1 MDGHARLSWSCDAVA
16 LLTWSLRPY
25 GTPCRQ
31 HLSLFSSSQFDSSTW
46 SVQSGC
52 LPLLTLGDG
61 GRLCAPRSIVKSRC
75 PSEHPSRATTSI
87 VAPITKKFTLGGR
100 SDGQWGMPPLSAYT
114 PFESLLFFQSLA
126 ALDARPASFAAISD
140 SLRSN
145 AFIRQNGAFD
155 ASRLTPEA
163 LEELYNTL
171 MQENLGDSRTNAAP
185 LPDQNGHRPD
195 GSPSSNPKKRKLTN
209 PMAGSLVEGAAHT
222 TVIPSLVSHLYARYK
237 ERVTKEIRSE
247 EKRYKEIRDEI
258 DRLQKADAAAVAAP
272 SKPVEAPATAVQ
284 TKAGPMQPQPM
295 DIDIKQ
301 EAKPVQPT
309 TTNANVPAGVTG
321 PSVGNKPPVVEQ
333 GNISIP
339 QLGKPAHPQPPRQ
352 NAPPMTA
359 ALPSQASPIN
369 GKAPSAPS
377 TQPPGLGY
385 RVPSPDSR
393 AANVGKPLQSQ
404 QPPQLPATPAVA
416 YSADSAKGH
425 PRPEV
430 VIPTTKGAG
439 LAATA
444 TQPSTQPGDAA
455 ARKAPVPGP
464 SPAPQ
469 YPVAQQQFQQWTPQR
484 NFQTEHPQVSPYVHH
499 PYPNQSGAPMSSPTK
514 GPQVAPPVAGRA
526 YQGPYPPAGPMT
538 PGAVPPISQSP
549 RPGVGGLETPGKLGR
564 TSSFPS
570 ALGKRPPRPS
580 IDTSGS
586 LTPWKRSPVSRSPG
600 SPVRPRP
607 EDVSPISEKAPSP
620 FGSPE
625 PAGRNVEEGTQKRR
639 RKGSLPPPET
649 EGRGARFK
657 TEQKGRTRRDQSTT
671 STRSRGRSVASRD
684 DDSMTDS
691 GSVTRKIKQE
701 MPSTPAGISEDT
713 ETENRASARRRGTAA
728 QPEEGLA
735 KGRAKRKRGASES
748 IDADIVPPEPI
759 RVDTTQYVLC
769 TRNFPRTGAPIMN
782 DVTAHKH
789 ASIFAKPLTERDA
802 PGYKDLI
809 YRPQDLKSIKSA
821 IHQGSK
827 AVAAATEAASTPA
840 GDGESPA
847 PGVATPSKNTVLM
860 LQKTADL
867 IPPKGIVNSAQLE
880 KELIRMFANA
890 IMFNPTPERSFGPAF
905 PMITDSSSRE
915 SSQFSEAEEGGI
927 IHDTREMCDDV
938 EKAVTRWRAAERTAD
953 ELGNKSI
960 LTLRRGSDVNMDSS
974 DETKG

>member
-1 MDGHARLSWSCDAVA
+1 MQSDLS
-16 LLTWSLRPY
+16 
-25 GTPCRQ
+25 
-31 HLSLFSSSQFDSSTW
+31 F
-46 SVQSGC
+46 
-52 LPLLTLGDG
+52 TLGDG
-61 GRLCAPRSIVKSRC
+61 DRLCAPRFTVKSRC
-75 PSEHPSRATTSI
+75 PSAHPSRATTSI
-87 VAPITKKFTLGGR
+87 VAPITKNPTLGGR
-100 SDGQWGMPPLSAYT
+100 SHGQWGMPPLSAYT

-126 ALDARPASFAAISD
+126 ALDTRPSNFAAISD
-140 SLRSN
+140 VLRN
-145 AFIRQNGAFD
+145 NTFIRQNGAFD
-155 ASRLTPEA
+155 AARLTPEA

-171 MQENLGDSRTNAAP
+171 IHEGLGDAP

-195 GSPSSNPKKRKLTN
+195 GSISSNPKKRKLTN
-209 PMAGSLVEGAAHT
+209 PTEGTSHT
-222 TVIPSLVSHLYARYK
+222 TVIPNLVSHLYARYK

-258 DRLQKADAAAVAAP
+258 ERLQKEESQEVDAAAVAAP
-272 SKPVEAPATAVQ
+272 SGPVQAPATAVQ
-284 TKAGPMQPQPM
+284 TKAGPTQPEPM

-301 EAKPVQPT
+301 EAKPVQPAT
-309 TTNANVPAGVTG
+309 MNANRPAEGVMT
-321 PSVGNKPPVVEQ
+321 PSVGNQTTAVEQ
-333 GNISIP
+333 AKLPMP
-339 QLGKPAHPQPPRQ
+339 QQLPTQPVGPQQGKPAHPQPPRQ
-352 NAPPMTA
+352 NALPMTT
-359 ALPSQASPIN
+359 ALPPQANPIN
-369 GKAPSAPS
+369 GKAPSVPA
-377 TQPPGLGY
+377 TQPPNLGY
-385 RVPSPDSR
+385 RAPSPDRR
-393 AANVGKPLQSQ
+393 AANVEVPLQPYQ
-404 QPPQLPATPAVA
+404 IPRPPATPA
-416 YSADSAKGH
+416 ADAAKAH

-430 VIPTTKGAG
+430 VIPTPKGTGPAV
-439 LAATA
+439 T
-444 TQPSTQPGDAA
+444 PTQPGIQPGNAA
-455 ARKAPVPGP
+455 ARRTLAAPGP
-464 SPAPQ
+464 SSAPQ
-469 YPVAQQQFQQWTPQR
+469 HLVAQQQFQQWTPQR
-484 NFQTEHPQVSPYVHH
+484 GFQTQHPQVSPYVYY
-499 PYPNQSGAPMSSPTK
+499 PYPNQPVPGAPMPSPTN
-514 GPQVAPPVAGRA
+514 GPQIAPAVAGRGH
-526 YQGPYPPAGPMT
+526 QSPYPPSGPMT
-538 PGAVPPISQSP
+538 PGAVLPVSQSP
-549 RPGVGGLETPGKLGR
+549 HPGLGGHETPGKLGR
-564 TSSFPS
+564 TPS
-570 ALGKRPPRPS
+570 YSTALGKRPPRPS

-586 LTPWKRSPVSRSPG
+586 LTPWKRSPRLSISRSPG

-625 PAGRNVEEGTQKRR
+625 PASRGAQEETQKRR
-639 RKGSLPPPET
+639 RKGSLPPPEA
-649 EGRGARFK
+649 EGRGARSK
-657 TEQKGRTRRDQSTT
+657 AEQKGRARRDQSTA
-671 STRSRGRSVASRD
+671 STRSRGRSVTSRD

-713 ETENRASARRRGTAA
+713 ETENKASARRKGTAA
-728 QPEEGLA
+728 QLEEGLA

-748 IDADIVPPEPI
+748 IEADTIPPEPI
-759 RVDTTQYVLC
+759 RMDTTQYVLC

-847 PGVATPSKNTVLM
+847 PGVTTPSKNTVLM

-867 IPPKGIVNSAQLE
+867 IPPRGIVNSAQLE

-905 PMITDSSSRE
+905 PMITDSNSRE
-915 SSQFSEAEEGGI
+915 STQFSEAEEGGI
-927 IHDTREMCDDV
+927 IHDTREMCDEV
-938 EKAVTRWRAAERTAD
+938 EKAVTGWRAAERTA
-953 ELGNKSI
+953 EEVANKSI

>member
-1 MDGHARLSWSCDAVA
+1 
-16 LLTWSLRPY
+16 
-25 GTPCRQ
+25 
-31 HLSLFSSSQFDSSTW
+31 
-46 SVQSGC
+46 
-52 LPLLTLGDG
+52 
-61 GRLCAPRSIVKSRC
+61 
-75 PSEHPSRATTSI
+75 
-87 VAPITKKFTLGGR
+87 
-100 SDGQWGMPPLSAYT
+100 MPPLSAYT
-114 PFESLLFFQSLA
+114 PFESLLFFQALA

-140 SLRSN
+140 SLRNN

-155 ASRLTPEA
+155 AARLTPEA
-163 LEELYNTL
+163 LEDLYNTL
-171 MQENLGDSRTNAAP
+171 MHEGLGDARTSTAP

-209 PMAGSLVEGAAHT
+209 PTAGSLAEGTPHA
-222 TVIPSLVSHLYARYK
+222 TVIPNLVAHLYARYK

-258 DRLQKADAAAVAAP
+258 DRLEKADYKEADAAVVAAP
-272 SKPVEAPATAVQ
+272 SKPVEAPATTVQ
-284 TKAGPMQPQPM
+284 TKAGPTQPEPM

-301 EAKPVQPT
+301 EAKPVPPAT
-309 TTNANVPAGVTG
+309 TTANVPAGATG
-321 PSVGNKPPVVEQ
+321 PSLGNQTTVVEQ
-333 GNISIP
+333 
-339 QLGKPAHPQPPRQ
+339 GKPAHPQPPHQ
-352 NAPPMTA
+352 NAPPTTA
-359 ALPSQASPIN
+359 ALPPQAGPIN

-377 TQPPGLGY
+377 TQPPDLGY
-385 RVPSPDSR
+385 RAPSPDRR
-393 AANVGKPLQSQ
+393 AANVGTPVQSQ
-404 QPPQLPATPAVA
+404 QTPKLPATPAAA
-416 YSADSAKGH
+416 YTADSKAH

-439 LAATA
+439 PAATA
-444 TQPSTQPGDAA
+444 PQPSIQPGDAA
-455 ARKAPVPGP
+455 ARKGPAVPGP

-484 NFQTEHPQVSPYVHH
+484 GFQPQHPQASPYVHY
-499 PYPNQSGAPMSSPTK
+499 PYPNQSVSGAPVPSPMN
-514 GPQVAPPVAGRA
+514 GPQVAQAVAGRG
-526 YQGPYPPAGPMT
+526 YQGPYPPPGPMT

-625 PAGRNVEEGTQKRR
+625 PAARDEETRTRR
-639 RKGSLPPPET
+639 RKGSLPPPES
-649 EGRGARFK
+649 EGRGARSK
-657 TEQKGRTRRDQSTT
+657 TEQRGRAKRDQSTI

-713 ETENRASARRRGTAA
+713 ETENRASARRRGTAT

-748 IDADIVPPEPI
+748 IDPDTIPPEPI

-905 PMITDSSSRE
+905 PMITDSTSRE
-915 SSQFSEAEEGGI
+915 STQFSEAEEGGI